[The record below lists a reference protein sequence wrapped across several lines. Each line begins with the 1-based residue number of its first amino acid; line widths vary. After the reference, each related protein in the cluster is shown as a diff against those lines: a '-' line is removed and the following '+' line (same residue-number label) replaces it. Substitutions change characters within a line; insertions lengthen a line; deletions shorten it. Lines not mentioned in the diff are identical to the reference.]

1 MIIKR
6 NNLGSVAL
14 AAAIVVSLFTSLS
27 GIVTARSDESPSRAA
42 GKPVADGAALYD
54 GKCAICHGKNGAGLP
69 NWKSQGQPDFT
80 IADWQKAHTDE
91 QIADSIKNG

>member
-1 MIIKR
+1 MIKR
-6 NNLGSVAL
+6 NDLRL
-14 AAAIVVSLFTSLS
+14 AALSAAIAISLFARLS
-27 GIVTARSDESPSRAA
+27 GMAPVGSHEAA
-42 GKPVADGAALYD
+42 SGAVCNPAADGAALYD
-54 GKCAICHGKNGAGLP
+54 GKCAICHGKNGVGLP